1 MGEQIVYWEFLV
13 ALCMGLA
20 AFSLFIWAVLSGEF
34 DEENEEVKFRVMERE
49 WQDAKRKL

>member
-20 AFSLFIWAVLSGEF
+20 AFSLFIWAVLGGQF
-34 DEENEEVKFRVMERE
+34 DDENEEVKFRVMERE
-49 WQDAKRKL
+49 RQDAQRKL